1 MKTVLL
7 ACTLV
12 FSLPVN
18 AEPQSDTPSQASAIS
33 LAPSVE
39 ITAASLKLIPAGSRL
54 VVKSLRPIGD
64 VVEVVAISAITGASI
79 VLHVSSEALKFTGL
93 AIGGVLVVTTVSA
106 GYLLMA
112 GSEAVAFIPNEI
124 CRSHIHHR
132 KLRE

>member
-7 ACTLV
+7 AYALV

-54 VVKSLRPIGD
+54 IIKSLRPVGD
-64 VVEVVAISAITGASI
+64 VVEVIAISAVTGASI
-79 VLHVSSEALKFTGL
+79 VLQVGAETLKFAVL
-93 AIGGVLVVTTVSA
+93 AVGGVLVVTTVSA
-106 GYLLMA
+106 GFLLLA

-132 KLRE
+132 RL

>member
-12 FSLPVN
+12 FSLPAN

-79 VLHVSSEALKFTGL
+79 VLHVGIEALKFTGL